1 MDGYSCPST
10 VMVPIHRVASA
21 LALEGEAVT
30 LKKADKIVRGKL
42 WEARRHTSTR
52 TVEVLTSSD
61 TGSPRSIRAS
71 MWRRIASRINSN
83 ASVSVS
89 PSV

>member
-1 MDGYSCPST
+1 
-10 VMVPIHRVASA
+10 MVPIHRVASA

-61 TGSPRSIRAS
+61 TGSPCSIRAS
-71 MWRRIASRINSN
+71 MWRRIAS
-83 ASVSVS
+83 
-89 PSV
+89 